1 MRENDPIL
9 DAVFGRT
16 SLVTEV
22 FQPMRVLLVASEA
35 TPFAKTGGLADVAG
49 ALPGGLARLGCDVT
63 LVIPAYREVFSKGL
77 VIEPTEMTFD
87 VPIGTRRLT
96 ARVLR
101 GRLPGSQATVFLVAN
116 DDCFDRP
123 TLYGGAEDY
132 PDNAERFIFFSRA
145 ALEIGGRQDRPFDI
159 IHCHDWQTGL
169 VPAYQK
175 LLYQSSAAVQHAR
188 TVMTIHNM
196 AYQGL
201 FWHWDMLLTG
211 LDWKYFNWQQMEF
224 WGQLNLL
231 KTGIVFA
238 DWLTTV
244 SPTYAREIQYAPGG
258 CGLEGVLASRSDV
271 LTGIVN
277 GIDTVAW
284 DPRTDRHIPR
294 PYSEQD
300 FADGKYAARV
310 ALAVRLGHAAPDPR
324 PLVAFVGRLVDQ
336 KGIDLVVDLLG
347 RLAGSGRARFVVLG
361 TGHNHVEESLRR
373 VAAAFPGTI
382 DLVIGFDEG
391 LAHLVQAAAD
401 IMLVP
406 SRYEPCGLTQ
416 LYALRYGAIPL
427 VRATGGLVDTVVDT
441 TPDTLQNGTANGFV
455 FKSYD
460 SHSLEQAVWR
470 ALDAHANGDLWSG
483 LVRRAMLQDWSWN
496 TSAHEYLRVYD
507 QSRVRS

>member
-1 MRENDPIL
+1 
-9 DAVFGRT
+9 
-16 SLVTEV
+16 
-22 FQPMRVLLVASEA
+22 MRVLQVVSEA
-35 TPFAKTGGLADVAG
+35 TPFAKTGGLADVCG
-49 ALPGGLARLGCDVT
+49 ALPDALAHQGCDVT
-63 LVIPAYREVFSKGL
+63 LVIPAYREVFAKGL
-77 VIEPTEMTFD
+77 PIEPTGMAFD
-87 VPIGTRRLT
+87 VPIGMRQLH
-96 ARVLR
+96 ARIFRCIRPESRVEVL
-101 GRLPGSQATVFLVAN
+101 LVAN
-116 DDCFDRP
+116 DECFDRP
-123 TLYGGAEDY
+123 TLYGGSEDY
-132 PDNAERFIFFSRA
+132 TDNSERFIFFARA
-145 ALEIGGRQDRPFDI
+145 AMELAARQGQPFDI

-175 LLYQSSAAVQHAR
+175 LLYQSSSAVQHAR

-211 LDWKYFNWQQMEF
+211 LDWTYFNWQQMEF

-231 KTGIVFA
+231 KTGLVFA
-238 DWLTTV
+238 DRLTTV
-244 SPTYAREIQYAPGG
+244 SPTYAREIQSAPGG
-258 CGLEGVLASRSDV
+258 CGLEGVLAARSDI
-271 LTGIVN
+271 LSGIVN
-277 GIDTVAW
+277 GIDTTAW

-310 ALAVRLGHAAPDPR
+310 ALAARLGHAAPDPR

-336 KGIDLVVDLLG
+336 KGIDLVVDMLG

-361 TGHNHVEESLRR
+361 TGHNHVEDSLRH

-382 DLVIGFDEG
+382 DLILGFDEG

-455 FKSYD
+455 FEAYD
-460 SHSLEQAVWR
+460 SHSLELALWR

-483 LVRRAMLQDWSWN
+483 LVRRAMQQDWSWD
-496 TSAHEYLRVYD
+496 SSGREYRHLYERA
-507 QSRVRS
+507 RAGH